1 MSAAM
6 RVIDLDRDMSDVIPT
21 GTSLDSEFLFERMT
35 NVTLDLA
42 EPGKGRRI
50 LDVASGVGQDSIAL
64 CQRGA
69 DVIGTEPSARMTGM
83 AEMFAADRAGPDGR
97 MPRWIRAWG
106 DALPFADASFD
117 AVVCKGAIDHFDRPE
132 EAIREMARVAKPE
145 GRVVLAI
152 ANFESLAC
160 RAGRFVDEV
169 SQTFGGAEALR
180 GRRGYDCPSDH
191 FTRYE
196 LELMKEQAGRYIEL
210 ETVHGLSLGWGA
222 PGWSKLVPK
231 LSDRVV
237 LPILQTFDVIARRW
251 PTISDVVVLAGS
263 PRPSASTSA

>member
-1 MSAAM
+1 M
-6 RVIDLDRDMSDVIPT
+6 RVVDLDRDMSDVIPT
-21 GTSLDSEFLFERMT
+21 GTSLDSEFLFDRMT
-35 NVTLDLA
+35 DVTLELA
-42 EPGKGRRI
+42 KPVKGQRI

-69 DVIGTEPSARMTGM
+69 DVIGSEPSSRMTGM
-83 AEMFAADRAGPDGR
+83 AEMLAAERAGPDGR
-97 MPRWIRAWG
+97 MPRWIRSWG
-106 DALPFADASFD
+106 DALPFADDSFD
-117 AVVCKGAIDHFDRPE
+117 AVICKGAIDHFDRPE
-132 EAIREMARVAKPE
+132 EAISEMARVTKPT

-169 SQTFGGAEALR
+169 GQDFRGEANLR

-196 LELMKEQAGRYIEL
+196 LELMKEQAEKHFEL
-210 ETVHGLSLGWGA
+210 EVVHGLSLGWGM

-231 LSDRVV
+231 LSPGVA
-237 LPILQTFDVIARRW
+237 LPILQAFDAIARRW
-251 PTISDVVVLAGS
+251 PTLSDVVVLAGPPLRS
-263 PRPSASTSA
+263 SSTSA